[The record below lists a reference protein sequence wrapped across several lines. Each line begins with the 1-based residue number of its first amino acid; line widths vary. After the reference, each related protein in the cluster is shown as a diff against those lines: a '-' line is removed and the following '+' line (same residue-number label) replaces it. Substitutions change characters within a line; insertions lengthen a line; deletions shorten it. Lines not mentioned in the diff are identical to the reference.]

1 MKGFVKKSFV
11 FVLSLLALSC
21 SNMFNPSCDE
31 KEESSLPDGYIEFK
45 VDTKNDFSRMAVP
58 RAFADGVYYRLK
70 IYKAGDEDNCVYS
83 KYQTT
88 LSFTIPAPAWTGS
101 SVVKLDMYCPTADQL
116 NTDSDGN
123 TVLQKSTSDDSALD
137 PCMTGTQD
145 FNLKANTRV
154 FNHTI
159 TLAFAGTE
167 AGTINLFVTVGG
179 TGIKSCIIVPD
190 SAGTDASKYIKAEIT
205 PTGYIF
211 VPSVAPFSDHVVFYF
226 FKDSE
231 SEYLLDLNEQ
241 IKKAALIYSDSITV
255 FARTTTECW
264 LGIDGTE
271 KTVDLEQLQNNTNYV
286 ASDGNDTYGG
296 SRFKPLNTVAQ
307 ALARCQGDG
316 TIYILSKPGDAE
328 SSTLT
333 IDKNITIESIS
344 SSKITLP
351 TNIEIKDGVKVTIS
365 GQSKGIAFS
374 KSSGTA
380 TTGISVGENSS
391 LVLDKVEV
399 SGWQNG
405 LVADKACTVDLKNSS
420 AVKGTEYGI
429 KLEHTDGVLKLGGT
443 VVGADK
449 ALSSDFDNASLFYKN
464 AKIIRL
470 LTAPDAS
477 KTDDVFNDAI
487 SSITDFGDGSQLV
500 IGKTSDTSDVT
511 WNLKK
516 GIEIPTG
523 SSGVTHTI
531 KPAKTGRKIKL
542 IRSSSASA
550 KFPLVKSSSI
560 AKWNINDVI
569 FTGGVNTD
577 DNPDVDDDGFGGAF
591 YLNGTSSA
599 TVNFTSCNF
608 QKNEAV
614 YGGAIYVAG
623 GPTLN
628 FFNCTIGGSSST
640 DGNGALKNGGAIYA
654 KSYSTTINIKGT
666 DNTSDPGNLIKYNKC
681 CKSSSIKDS
690 TASNVYGG
698 GAIYLEG
705 NAKCNM
711 QGGKIENNTVQYKVQ
726 KAESTDETCAVTGGG
741 SVCVSDSTAEFIF
754 TAGDIA
760 NGTIPDATLGQDV
773 YNAGTFRVP
782 ESDEW
787 QIYNTLNNAGTK
799 AEVYS
804 SAGLLKPTGTAPYDN
819 DSSVYDNISNGTS
832 SKGYGIDFMTKP
844 STNTGY
850 IRLNVP
856 SKNAFYSAVELMGQH
871 KGCKLFCGKSTDEDM
886 EYDCGVAP
894 NATPIAP
901 TTLSTPEV
909 CNSNTTFTIGP
920 TAGDSGNKILVKSSL
935 KFKNKGSF
943 YLKNVIFT
951 GTGEKING
959 SDIESGSY
967 LYLTDTTVKD
977 CSGITVGDGVK
988 LYYEGNS
995 VVGSNDTPILL
1006 EGTDSKIYVSSDL
1019 TFEDNEDF
1027 DGYIGYVKLEDY
1039 PSGSSLKQKI
1049 SGSKY
1054 TTYAKYFYILPDDDR
1069 NLYGIVNSKVQK
1081 KSDDD
1086 PKTVMDY
1093 LALMPETPTGTDYPQ
1108 NGDTVACT
1116 SQKDLEII
1124 ADWVNNNKTLFYKVK
1139 VELKNDIDLKGE
1151 WTPIGSPNGN
1161 YNSKAF
1167 TGVFDGQNH
1176 TISGL
1181 NAKYSTE
1188 NSKPAL
1194 FQCIAADIGD
1204 NKLENNNG
1212 LIKNLTVT
1220 GNSEYAGIV
1229 GYSIRGIIKDCI
1241 SEVTVTN
1248 GSGSAAGICGINSG
1262 EINGCTNKGN
1272 VTGTSTVG
1280 GIAIS
1285 GNGASSVPIFN
1296 CVNEGEITGTTNVG
1310 GIVGSYSSRI
1320 IHCKNKGKITARE
1333 NAGGIAGRFSGYN
1346 DSYKRSLYDCW
1357 NEGVVKA
1364 TTTAAGGI
1372 IGYLV
1377 INGTNKVEIIS
1388 VVQAGSSI
1396 ISPGF
1401 RGYFYGK
1408 TDDGTFIKDGFLF
1421 YVEDLGIDVSGT
1433 MGSYTHVISDTNLDG
1448 EENSD
1453 DDYQN
1458 DEPINVSNC
1467 ASMLNIWIGR
1477 ANVKSWDSKYPIPEW
1492 E

>member
-70 IYKAGDEDNCVYS
+70 IYKAGDEANCVYS

-88 LSFTIPAPAWTGS
+88 LSFTIPAPVWTGS
-101 SVVKLDMYCPTADQL
+101 SVAKLDMYCPTADQI

-159 TLAFAGTE
+159 NLAFAGTE
-167 AGTINLFVTVGG
+167 AGTIKLPVIVGG

-190 SAGTDASKYIKAEIT
+190 FAGTDASKYITAEIT
-205 PTGYIF
+205 STGYIL
-211 VPSVAPFSDHVVFYF
+211 VLSVAPFSDHVVFYF

-231 SEYLLDLNEQ
+231 SEYLSDLNEQ

-296 SRFKPLNTVAQ
+296 SRFKPLKTVAQ

-316 TIYILSKPGDAE
+316 TIYILSQPDDAA
-328 SSTLT
+328 STLK

-577 DNPDVDDDGFGGAF
+577 DDPDVDDDGFGGAF

-608 QKNEAV
+608 QNNEAV

-654 KSYSTTINIKGT
+654 KSSTINIKGT

-726 KAESTDETCAVTGGG
+726 KAESTDDTCAVTGGG
-741 SVCVSDSTAEFIF
+741 SVCVSGSLSEFILN
-754 TAGDIA
+754 TGTIK
-760 NGTIPDATLGQDV
+760 NGTVPAGSLGQDV
-773 YNAGTFRVP
+773 YSSGRFRVA
-782 ESDEW
+782 ESGWE
-787 QIYNTLNNAGTK
+787 ISNTANAGTK
-799 AEVYS
+799 AEVY
-804 SAGLLKPTGTAPYDN
+804 AVNRLFKLTGETSYSN
-819 DSSVYDNISNGTS
+819 DSVVYDYISNGSTTF
-832 SKGYGIDFMTKP
+832 GIDFMTKP
-844 STNTGY
+844 GTTSGI
-850 IRLNVP
+850 IRLNNP
-856 SKNAFYSAVELMGQH
+856 SKDNFYNAVSLMGKH
-871 KGCKLFCGKSTDEDM
+871 NGCALLCGKSTDTDQ
-886 EYDCGVAP
+886 EYDLDEVSS
-894 NATPIAP
+894 ATVLESSASNN
-901 TTLSTPEV
+901 STSFIIKSV
-909 CNSNTTFTIGP
+909 V
-920 TAGDSGNKILVKSSL
+920 SGNKILIKSS
-935 KFKNKGSF
+935 FEFRNKG
-943 YLKNVIFT
+943 YFT
-951 GTGEKING
+951 LQDVVFSGTTAKINAN
-959 SDIESGSY
+959 ITSGGK
-967 LYLTDTTVKD
+967 LTLNDTTVKK
-977 CSGITVGDGVK
+977 CKGIEVADGVK
-988 LYYEGNS
+988 LCYVGNS
-995 VVGSNDTPILL
+995 VVVSNDAPITLKGSN
-1006 EGTDSKIYVSSDL
+1006 SKINLDSGL
-1019 TFEDNEDF
+1019 TFDENEDF
-1027 DGYIGYVKLEDY
+1027 DGYIGYVKLEEY
-1039 PSGSSLKQKI
+1039 P
-1049 SGSKY
+1049 
-1054 TTYAKYFYILPDDDR
+1054 TTTTKNIFENTTFYAKYFYILPDDSS
-1069 NLYGIVNSKVQK
+1069 NLYEIDSSNKVTK
-1081 KSDDD
+1081 KTISSDN
-1086 PKTVMDY
+1086 PKTLMDC
-1093 LALMPETPTGTDYPQ
+1093 LALLSSYPSSSDYPQ
-1108 NGDTVACT
+1108 QGDIVACKT
-1116 SQKDLEII
+1116 QKDLEII

-1151 WTPIGSPNGN
+1151 WNPIGKSNGN
-1161 YNSKAF
+1161 YTGGAF
-1167 TGVFDGQNH
+1167 RGVFDGKNK

-1181 NAKYSTE
+1181 DVKRSLT
-1188 NSKPAL
+1188 NSYPAL
-1194 FQCIAADIGD
+1194 FQCIAADTG
-1204 NKLENNNG
+1204 NNNVDKNNA
-1212 LIKNLTVT
+1212 LIKNLTVK
-1220 GNSEYAGIV
+1220 GRSECAGIV

-1241 SEVTVTN
+1241 SEVTVEST
-1248 GSGSAAGICGINSG
+1248 SGAAGICYQNNG
-1262 EINGCTNKGN
+1262 EINECVNKGS
-1272 VTGTSTVG
+1272 VSGITAVG
-1280 GIAIS
+1280 GIAGTS
-1285 GNGASSVPIFN
+1285 NGAGGTPIIS
-1296 CVNEGEITGTTNVG
+1296 CKNEGEISGTTSVG

-1320 IHCKNKGKITARE
+1320 IHCKNTGSITASE
-1333 NAGGIAGRFSGYN
+1333 NAGGIAGRFSGYT

-1357 NEGVVKA
+1357 NEGSVTA
-1364 TTTAAGGI
+1364 TTTNAGGI
-1372 IGYLV
+1372 VGYLAKSGSNPVEV
-1377 INGTNKVEIIS
+1377 IN
-1388 VVQAGSSI
+1388 VVQAGTSITSS
-1396 ISPGF
+1396 GN

-1408 TDDGTFIKDGFLF
+1408 TDSGLNIKEGFLF
-1421 YVEDLGIDVSGT
+1421 YTEDIGINNSGT
-1433 MGSYTHVISDTNLDG
+1433 MSDYAHVTSDTNFDG
-1448 EENSD
+1448 TEDSS

-1458 DEPINVSNC
+1458 AEYIDESNIKTL
-1467 ASMLNIWIGR
+1467 LNEWISR
-1477 ANVKSWDSKYPIPEW
+1477 ANLNSWDSTYTIPDW